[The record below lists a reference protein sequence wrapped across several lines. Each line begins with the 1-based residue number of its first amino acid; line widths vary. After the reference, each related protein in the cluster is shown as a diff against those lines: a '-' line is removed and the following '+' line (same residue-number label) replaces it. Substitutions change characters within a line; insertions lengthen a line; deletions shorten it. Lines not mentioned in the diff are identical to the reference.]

1 MAAVKRARWD
11 EEEVLAYYRMLSLH
25 QMFELVGSQLSQA
38 DVEALAFLLDEAYPL
53 ERALRAAQAGEG
65 EGEEEEGEG
74 MEEEEGGEAEVPGPA
89 SPRHQPP
96 ARGPRPHPLPAASF
110 SLHRPKSGVR
120 LLFELERRGLCDETN
135 FRELLQLLRVI
146 SRHDLLPYVGQKRG
160 RAVSPERCNSG
171 GPMSG
176 VGEQVERCLNSE
188 RADSTQSE
196 WESGASLSKR
206 QGTNRRRGRGSGKRR
221 RRKGHVLRNHEER
234 EHQSPHQQRATCG
247 WLSCTT
253 TSFMMWQQ
261 KFLVYHSKVGD
272 KRVCVSDK
280 DSTLTKCSDTRIEK
294 DIRLRVRAV
303 YSDQNTVLRGNVV
316 SVKQDPLDRCFDL
329 FGQANTILKSRDL
342 GSIICD
348 IKFSEL
354 SYLDAFWNDY
364 INGSLLEALKGVF
377 ITDSLKQ
384 AVGQEAIQLL
394 VNVDEDDYEKGRRVL
409 LQNISP

>member
-1 MAAVKRARWD
+1 MAAAAAAAAAAGPLKRARWQ
-11 EEEVLAYYRMLSLH
+11 EEDTLASYRMLSLH
-25 QMFELVGSQLSQA
+25 QMFELVGSQLSRA
-38 DVEALAFLLDEAYPL
+38 DVEALSFLLAEAYPL
-53 ERALRAAQAGEG
+53 QRALRA
-65 EGEEEEGEG
+65 
-74 MEEEEGGEAEVPGPA
+74 GGAAATETELGQGVPGLRAPA
-89 SPRHQPP
+89 P
-96 ARGPRPHPLPAASF
+96 APAPAWDEPGRGGGGG
-110 SLHRPKSGVR
+110 GVR

-135 FRELLQLLRVI
+135 FRHLLQLLRVI
-146 SRHDLLPYVGQKRG
+146 SRHDLLPYVGCNRG
-160 RAVSPERCNSG
+160 RAVSPERSTCR
-171 GPMSG
+171 GPVSR
-176 VGEQVERCLNSE
+176 VGEQVESCLNSE
-188 RADSTQSE
+188 RAVSMQSG
-196 WESGASLSKR
+196 WEPGASLTKR
-206 QGTNRRRGRGSGKRR
+206 HTATRRIRGSGKRR
-221 RRKGHVLRNHEER
+221 GYKRNVLRNHER
-234 EHQSPHQQRATCG
+234 EHQTPHQPRATC
-247 WLSCTT
+247 
-253 TSFMMWQQ
+253 
-261 KFLVYHSKVGD
+261 
-272 KRVCVSDK
+272 
-280 DSTLTKCSDTRIEK
+280 

-409 LQNISP
+409 QNICP

>member
-1 MAAVKRARWD
+1 MAAALKRARWQ
-11 EEEVLAYYRMLSLH
+11 EEEALSSHHMLSLH
-25 QMFELVGSQLSQA
+25 QMFERLGSQLSQA
-38 DVEALAFLLDEAYPL
+38 DVDALELLLPP
-53 ERALRAAQAGEG
+53 ERE
-65 EGEEEEGEG
+65 
-74 MEEEEGGEAEVPGPA
+74 
-89 SPRHQPP
+89 PP
-96 ARGPRPHPLPAASF
+96 VPLPKT
-110 SLHRPKSGVR
+110 LHAESENV
-120 LLFELERRGLCDETN
+120 LCSPMFNAEIYW
-135 FRELLQLLRVI
+135 FI
-146 SRHDLLPYVGQKRG
+146 WM
-160 RAVSPERCNSG
+160 SPERCHSG
-171 GPMSG
+171 GPVPSA
-176 VGEQVERCLNSE
+176 GEQMESCLNSE
-188 RADSTQSE
+188 RSYSTQSE
-196 WESGASLSKR
+196 WESGTSLRKR
-206 QGTNRRRGRGSGKRR
+206 QSTSRRRGRGAGKRR
-221 RRKGHVLRNHEER
+221 GRKGHVLRNREER
-234 EHQSPHQQRATCG
+234 EHQSPHQPRATC
-247 WLSCTT
+247 
-253 TSFMMWQQ
+253 
-261 KFLVYHSKVGD
+261 
-272 KRVCVSDK
+272 
-280 DSTLTKCSDTRIEK
+280 

>member
-1 MAAVKRARWD
+1 MAAVKRALWD

-25 QMFELVGSQLSQA
+25 QMFELVGSQLSHT
-38 DVEALAFLLDEAYPL
+38 DVEALSFLLDEAYPL
-53 ERALRAAQAGEG
+53 DQALWAAAEEPAPGG
-65 EGEEEEGEG
+65 GGEEEQ
-74 MEEEEGGEAEVPGPA
+74 EEGAAAAAAERGPA
-89 SPRHQPP
+89 PERRLERFGRR
-96 ARGPRPHPLPAASF
+96 ARSQALDSGA
-110 SLHRPKSGVR
+110 LHRPKSGVR
-120 LLFELERRGLCDETN
+120 LLFELERRGLCDESN
-135 FRELLQLLRVI
+135 FRNLLQLLRVI
-146 SRHDLLPYVGQKRG
+146 TRHDLLPYVGQKRG
-160 RAVSPERCNSG
+160 RAVSPERCTYG
-171 GPMSG
+171 GPVSRA
-176 VGEQVERCLNSE
+176 GEQMENCLNSE
-188 RADSTQSE
+188 RANSTPRE
-196 WESGASLSKR
+196 WESGTPRNKR
-206 QGTNRRRGRGSGKRR
+206 QSTSRRRGQGAGKRR
-221 RRKGHVLRNHEER
+221 GRKRNVLRNREGT

-280 DSTLTKCSDTRIEK
+280 DSTLRKCSDTRIEK

-394 VNVDEDDYEKGRRVL
+394 VNVDEDDYEKGRHVL

>member
-1 MAAVKRARWD
+1 MAAARPALWD
-11 EEEVLAYYRMLSLH
+11 EEEVLAYYQMMSLH
-25 QMFELVGSQLSQA
+25 QMFELVGSQLTHT
-38 DVEALAFLLDEAYPL
+38 DVETLSFLLDQAYPPAHPL
-53 ERALRAAQAGEG
+53 DPALWTVAEDPVAEG
-65 EGEEEEGEG
+65 E
-74 MEEEEGGEAEVPGPA
+74 PGP
-89 SPRHQPP
+89 QPE
-96 ARGPRPHPLPAASF
+96 ARPLDRRLARFGRGARAGGQALDAGSV
-110 SLHRPKSGVR
+110 HRPKCGVR
-120 LLFELERRGLCDETN
+120 LLFELERRGLCDESN
-135 FRELLQLLRVI
+135 FRNLLQLLRVI
-146 SRHDLLPYVGQKRG
+146 TRHDLLPYVGQKRW
-160 RAVSPERCNSG
+160 RAVSPERCTYGSPVSG
-171 GPMSG
+171 I
-176 VGEQVERCLNSE
+176 GEQMESCLNSE
-188 RADSTQSE
+188 HADSTQSE
-196 WESGASLSKR
+196 WESGTSRSKR
-206 QGTNRRRGRGSGKRR
+206 QSTSRRRGQQGGGKRR
-221 RRKGHVLRNHEER
+221 GRKRNVSRNHEET
-234 EHQSPHQQRATCG
+234 EQQFPHQQKATCG

-272 KRVCVSDK
+272 KRVCLSDK
-280 DSTLTKCSDTRIEK
+280 DSTLRKCSDTRIEK

-303 YSDQNTVLRGNVV
+303 YSDQDTVLRGNVI

-384 AVGQEAIQLL
+384 AVGQEAIRLL
-394 VNVDEDDYEKGRRVL
+394 VNVDEDDYEEGRHVL

>member
-1 MAAVKRARWD
+1 MMSATGSLKRSRWQ
-11 EEEVLAYYRMLSLH
+11 EEETLASYRMLSLH
-25 QMFELVGSQLSQA
+25 QMFELVGSQLSRA
-38 DVEALAFLLDEAYPL
+38 DVEVLSFLLAEAYPL
-53 ERALRAAQAGEG
+53 ERALRAG
-65 EGEEEEGEG
+65 GEEEEDK
-74 MEEEEGGEAEVPGPA
+74 MEEAAEGDANPGTRAPA
-89 SPRHQPP
+89 WDEPSCR
-96 ARGPRPHPLPAASF
+96 S
-110 SLHRPKSGVR
+110 SGVR

-135 FRELLQLLRVI
+135 FRHLLQLLRVI
-146 SRHDLLPYVGQKRG
+146 SRHDLLSYVGRSRG
-160 RAVSPERCNSG
+160 TAVSPERCTYK
-171 GPMSG
+171 GPVSNI
-176 VGEQVERCLNSE
+176 GEQVESCFNS
-188 RADSTQSE
+188 AHAVSTRSS
-196 WESGASLSKR
+196 WEPGASLAKR
-206 QGTNRRRGRGSGKRR
+206 HVATRRRGRGPGKRR
-221 RRKGHVLRNHEER
+221 GRKRNMHRNHGR
-234 EHQSPHQQRATCG
+234 ENQTPYQQRATCG

-253 TSFMMWQQ
+253 TSFMMWQH
-261 KFLVYHSKVGD
+261 KLLVYHSKVGD

-280 DSTLTKCSDTRIEK
+280 GSTLRKCSDTRIEK

-409 LQNISP
+409 QNICL

>member
-1 MAAVKRARWD
+1 MD
-11 EEEVLAYYRMLSLH
+11 
-25 QMFELVGSQLSQA
+25 
-38 DVEALAFLLDEAYPL
+38 
-53 ERALRAAQAGEG
+53 
-65 EGEEEEGEG
+65 
-74 MEEEEGGEAEVPGPA
+74 
-89 SPRHQPP
+89 
-96 ARGPRPHPLPAASF
+96 
-110 SLHRPKSGVR
+110 
-120 LLFELERRGLCDETN
+120 
-135 FRELLQLLRVI
+135 
-146 SRHDLLPYVGQKRG
+146 
-160 RAVSPERCNSG
+160 
-171 GPMSG
+171 
-176 VGEQVERCLNSE
+176 RCLNSE
-188 RADSTQSE
+188 RTYSAQSE
-196 WESGASLSKR
+196 WESGTSLRKR
-206 QGTNRRRGRGSGKRR
+206 QSTSRRRGRGAGKRR
-221 RRKGHVLRNHEER
+221 GRKGHVLRNHEER
-234 EHQSPHQQRATCG
+234 EHQSPHQPRATC
-247 WLSCTT
+247 
-253 TSFMMWQQ
+253 
-261 KFLVYHSKVGD
+261 
-272 KRVCVSDK
+272 
-280 DSTLTKCSDTRIEK
+280 

>member
-1 MAAVKRARWD
+1 MAAVKRALWD

-25 QMFELVGSQLSQA
+25 QMFELVGSQLSHT
-38 DVEALAFLLDEAYPL
+38 DVEALSFLLDEAYPL
-53 ERALRAAQAGEG
+53 DQALWAAAEEPAPGG
-65 EGEEEEGEG
+65 GGEEEQ
-74 MEEEEGGEAEVPGPA
+74 EEGAAAAAAERGPA
-89 SPRHQPP
+89 PERRLERFGRR
-96 ARGPRPHPLPAASF
+96 ARSQALDSGA
-110 SLHRPKSGVR
+110 LHRPKSGVR
-120 LLFELERRGLCDETN
+120 LLFELERRGLCDESN
-135 FRELLQLLRVI
+135 FRNLLQLLRVI
-146 SRHDLLPYVGQKRG
+146 TRHDLLPYVGQKRG
-160 RAVSPERCNSG
+160 RAVSPERCTYG
-171 GPMSG
+171 GPVSRA
-176 VGEQVERCLNSE
+176 GEQMENCLNSE
-188 RADSTQSE
+188 RANSTPRE
-196 WESGASLSKR
+196 WESGTPRNKR
-206 QGTNRRRGRGSGKRR
+206 QSTSRRRGQGAGKRR
-221 RRKGHVLRNHEER
+221 GRKRNVLRNREGT
-234 EHQSPHQQRATCG
+234 EHQSPHQQRATC
-247 WLSCTT
+247 
-253 TSFMMWQQ
+253 
-261 KFLVYHSKVGD
+261 
-272 KRVCVSDK
+272 
-280 DSTLTKCSDTRIEK
+280 

-394 VNVDEDDYEKGRRVL
+394 VNVDEDDYEKGRHVL

>member
-234 EHQSPHQQRATCG
+234 EHQSPHQQRATC
-247 WLSCTT
+247 
-253 TSFMMWQQ
+253 
-261 KFLVYHSKVGD
+261 
-272 KRVCVSDK
+272 
-280 DSTLTKCSDTRIEK
+280 

>member
-1 MAAVKRARWD
+1 MAAAAGPLKRARWQ
-11 EEEVLAYYRMLSLH
+11 EEDTLASYRMLSLH
-25 QMFELVGSQLSQA
+25 QMFELVGSQLSRA
-38 DVEALAFLLDEAYPL
+38 DVEALSFLLAEAYPL
-53 ERALRAAQAGEG
+53 QRALRA
-65 EGEEEEGEG
+65 GEELDEEAEE
-74 MEEEEGGEAEVPGPA
+74 EEEEGGVAAADRALPRAPAPAPA
-89 SPRHQPP
+89 SAWDEP
-96 ARGPRPHPLPAASF
+96 SCC
-110 SLHRPKSGVR
+110 SSGVR

-135 FRELLQLLRVI
+135 FRHLLQLLRVI
-146 SRHDLLPYVGQKRG
+146 SRHDLLPYVGCNRG
-160 RAVSPERCNSG
+160 RAVSPERSTCR
-171 GPMSG
+171 GPVSR
-176 VGEQVERCLNSE
+176 VGEQVESCLNSE
-188 RADSTQSE
+188 RAVSMQSG
-196 WESGASLSKR
+196 WEPGASLTKR
-206 QGTNRRRGRGSGKRR
+206 LTATRRSRGSGKRR
-221 RRKGHVLRNHEER
+221 GYKRNVLRNHER
-234 EHQSPHQQRATCG
+234 EHQTPHQPRATC
-247 WLSCTT
+247 
-253 TSFMMWQQ
+253 
-261 KFLVYHSKVGD
+261 
-272 KRVCVSDK
+272 
-280 DSTLTKCSDTRIEK
+280 

-409 LQNISP
+409 QNICP